1 MNTFS
6 NVNLVQWDLQRWE
19 FRLAFVYGPTSF
31 HYPMLTQRSSP
42 DCNVFESSNRHMY
55 PYHPMKATS
64 YVSLVS
70 CSTPERTQLSTFCQT
85 RRLRC
90 AWKKQL
96 ILPWSLWY
104 FPEKNYAVMTLS
116 AAAFTRGNC
125 WLFILLV
132 SFMNGNSVRPLKVY
146 LVCEEDP
153 EIINNRL
160 VTKKTSLSPSNVPFS
175 SGCFSENWPPHIWS
189 SYVFKIISR
198 HSSHL
203 VRISRGRS
211 ISKTFH

>member
-1 MNTFS
+1 MAQPLFTILCWLSDLHRTATSS
-6 NVNLVQWDLQRWE
+6 NQATGICIHIIPWRPH
-19 FRLAFVYGPTSF
+19 PTSPSWAVR
-31 HYPMLTQRSSP
+31 HPNERSLAPSVKP
-42 DCNVFESSNRHMY
+42 GACDVLERSNWFFREVCDISR
-55 PYHPMKATS
+55 K
-64 YVSLVS
+64 
-70 CSTPERTQLSTFCQT
+70 
-85 RRLRC
+85 
-90 AWKKQL
+90 
-96 ILPWSLWY
+96 
-104 FPEKNYAVMTLS
+104 KNYAVMTLS